1 MNLKKYLPILF
12 ILITSM
18 AFSQEIDFE
27 APNYR
32 TIKSNIEDKNSKFYY
47 SDLLQRL
54 SVNDTLLTGE
64 DYKHIYYGY
73 VYNTNYNPYGET
85 SNEDKIRTF
94 YHREELEKKD
104 YKEFIDLA
112 NQSLKEFPIDIR
124 LMNFLAYVHHLN
136 GDEAMA
142 KKVSNNFHGLL
153 GAIMSSGDGLKCE
166 TSFHVISVTH
176 EYVILNMFE
185 LENVSQSLIGNCDYL
200 AFEKDKYKIPGLYF
214 NVSKLQEK
222 NLEMLKAQ

>member
-27 APNYR
+27 APEYN

-54 SVNDTLLTGE
+54 SVNDTLLTDE

-94 YHREELEKKD
+94 YNRDELEKKD
-104 YKEFIDLA
+104 YK
-112 NQSLKEFPIDIR
+112 
-124 LMNFLAYVHHLN
+124 
-136 GDEAMA
+136 
-142 KKVSNNFHGLL
+142 
-153 GAIMSSGDGLKCE
+153 
-166 TSFHVISVTH
+166 
-176 EYVILNMFE
+176 
-185 LENVSQSLIGNCDYL
+185 
-200 AFEKDKYKIPGLYF
+200 
-214 NVSKLQEK
+214 
-222 NLEMLKAQ
+222 